1 MKKPERRPPKSTPS
15 GDRAVVTLRLDKR
28 TLARVD
34 EAAKRE
40 GIDREKWF
48 QIAITKGLER

>member
-15 GDRAVVTLRLDKR
+15 DARAVVTLRFDKG
-28 TLARVD
+28 TMARID
-34 EAAKRE
+34 KAAKRE

-48 QIAITKGLER
+48 QLAIVKALER